1 MNCIEVFNLF
11 GIYCDVRSKE
21 IFVYFHLVTPPPVMD
36 DVNLSQLMTT
46 EWQVVLNTGPVSGL
60 LCASHKP
67 AEERADHDV
76 LKLNMGV
83 TFYY

>member
-1 MNCIEVFNLF
+1 
-11 GIYCDVRSKE
+11 
-21 IFVYFHLVTPPPVMD
+21 MD